1 MTRYDPRYVRM
12 IAKFFYLDEIGNNVY
27 KNIPVHNCTDKE
39 WARFHQPD
47 KETISYLDYIKGS
60 NYIDE
65 KEAFLCLDLS
75 KDKSLLK
82 PNYYSGLTLGY
93 VPCD

>member
-1 MTRYDPRYVRM
+1 M
-12 IAKFFYLDEIGNNVY
+12 N
-27 KNIPVHNCTDKE
+27 
-39 WARFHQPD
+39 
-47 KETISYLDYIKGS
+47 SIKGS
-60 NYIDE
+60 NYIDD

-93 VPCD
+93 IPCDKVESEGDYQVEDQCISNSAEQL